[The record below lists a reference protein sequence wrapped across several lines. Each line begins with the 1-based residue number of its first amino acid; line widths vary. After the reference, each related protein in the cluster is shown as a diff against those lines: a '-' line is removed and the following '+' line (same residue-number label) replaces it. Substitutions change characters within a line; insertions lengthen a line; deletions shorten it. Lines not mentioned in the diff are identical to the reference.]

1 MPFGQ
6 DNTLTVSQQFMNN
19 IFSDLFDICVIVYL
33 DNMFQYQNH
42 VKEVLHQ
49 LWKAG
54 LERNVSFTLIL

>member
-49 LWKAG
+49 L
-54 LERNVSFTLIL
+54 